1 MNILHFHIPTIV
13 SNSNLPRKC
22 KQSAIRE
29 LGAIKFLSTEKF
41 NGTGS
46 AAWPLA
52 WAVDA
57 CRMQCSTG
65 LTRQVRRVTMV
76 IILNSTQL
84 NKHLDISTSTGLH
97 DKIQQT
103 HTHFLQATSI
113 TTRGSTQQESERD
126 DKRYPLPVSVQ
137 LQTCIITYHS

>member
-1 MNILHFHIPTIV
+1 VNILHFHIPTIV
-13 SNSNLPRKC
+13 SNSNLPHKC

-84 NKHLDISTSTGLH
+84 NKH
-97 DKIQQT
+97 
-103 HTHFLQATSI
+103 
-113 TTRGSTQQESERD
+113 
-126 DKRYPLPVSVQ
+126 Q
-137 LQTCIITYHS
+137 LQQVCMTKYNKPIPISYKLLLSPHEDQLSKNQNAMIKDILFQFLSNCKRAL

>member
-29 LGAIKFLSTEKF
+29 LGAVKFLSTEKL
-41 NGTGS
+41 NSTGS
-46 AAWPLA
+46 AAWRLA
-52 WAVDA
+52 WPVDA

-76 IILNSTQL
+76 IILNSTSILTYQL
-84 NKHLDISTSTGLH
+84 QQVCMTKYNKPIRISYRLLLSSHEDQLSKNQNAMIKDILF
-97 DKIQQT
+97 Q
-103 HTHFLQATSI
+103 FL
-113 TTRGSTQQESERD
+113 
-126 DKRYPLPVSVQ
+126 VQ